1 MLDLISESHRF
12 MVRDLDV
19 RFFCF
24 LSILSELLCPAY
36 PAPGVASN

>member
-19 RFFCF
+19 RF
-24 LSILSELLCPAY
+24 LLFPFHPLRAAM
-36 PAPGVASN
+36 PTLLLV